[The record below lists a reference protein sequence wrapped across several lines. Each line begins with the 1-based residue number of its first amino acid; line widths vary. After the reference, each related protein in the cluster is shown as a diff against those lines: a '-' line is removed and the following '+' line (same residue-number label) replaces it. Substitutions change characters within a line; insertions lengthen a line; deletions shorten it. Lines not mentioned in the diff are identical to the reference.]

1 MRAGLMGVVLLLA
14 AVVGFTDHAA
24 AAPPNF
30 LGGKYGVSK
39 YTRGPSQPQP
49 KAYLGRNDGR
59 LQQNKKLPSIKSKC
73 ITPGSTRPVAC

>member
-39 YTRGPSQPQP
+39 YTRGPSQPQS
-49 KAYLGRNDGR
+49 KAYLGRNDGACS
-59 LQQNKKLPSIKSKC
+59 KIKSC
-73 ITPGSTRPVAC
+73 RRSNRNA